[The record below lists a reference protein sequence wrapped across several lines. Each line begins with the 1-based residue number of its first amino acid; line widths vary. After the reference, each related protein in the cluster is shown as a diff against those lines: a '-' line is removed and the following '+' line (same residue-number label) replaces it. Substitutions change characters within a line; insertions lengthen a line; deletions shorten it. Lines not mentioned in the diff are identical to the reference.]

1 MKKLFCCLMIL
12 VLLPLSAGCG
22 GQGGE
27 EHGDPNANQTVPEG
41 SVTLTIEQE
50 ADNTV
55 FGIGTELDPHFL
67 AQNVGLSG
75 VSEIGSWEC
84 REEDWDL
91 FVERMREMN
100 LKRIRVMLLP
110 SWFAP
115 EKEIY
120 ENGNYDWDSAEME
133 SLYLVLDTALELGM
147 KVNITLWGADCA
159 WLKEPGDSGWASYP
173 RESEETAFVT
183 LFAHCIRYLREEK
196 NYSNITEVTLF
207 NEPNSYFTWNNA
219 NQDYCDLCREMD
231 ASFRE
236 AGIRKDVL
244 FNLSDDARS
253 ATWLAQTLYNLEG
266 IVDVVNSHTYSFGD
280 TYDFETDTTIRDM
293 SNADICYNLPNYNLA
308 LYREMRSG
316 YEDIPHIWGEFGT
329 KNNSGSHMT
338 FDKYLP
344 DRGLEIARIALN
356 MFNMGSSGVSYW
368 VLFSQYY
375 NRSDFN
381 NNYIMDMGLWGFA
394 DEGYACRPVYYAF
407 SMLTRFVEE
416 ADEIYTIESGDEN
429 IVATAFRRGDQW
441 TYCVVNNGDVSK
453 QISFLNRTK
462 FPSEMA
468 RYVYD
473 EANVPTDNKVIP
485 SNGKVTADGR
495 VLTDTVG
502 PRSFVVYT
510 DKD

>member
-1 MKKLFCCLMIL
+1 
-12 VLLPLSAGCG
+12 
-22 GQGGE
+22 
-27 EHGDPNANQTVPEG
+27 
-41 SVTLTIEQE
+41 
-50 ADNTV
+50 
-55 FGIGTELDPHFL
+55 
-67 AQNVGLSG
+67 
-75 VSEIGSWEC
+75 
-84 REEDWDL
+84 
-91 FVERMREMN
+91 
-100 LKRIRVMLLP
+100 
-110 SWFAP
+110 
-115 EKEIY
+115 
-120 ENGNYDWDSAEME
+120 
-133 SLYLVLDTALELGM
+133 
-147 KVNITLWGADCA
+147 
-159 WLKEPGDSGWASYP
+159 
-173 RESEETAFVT
+173 
-183 LFAHCIRYLREEK
+183 
-196 NYSNITEVTLF
+196 
-207 NEPNSYFTWNNA
+207 
-219 NQDYCDLCREMD
+219 
-231 ASFRE
+231 
-236 AGIRKDVL
+236 
-244 FNLSDDARS
+244 
-253 ATWLAQTLYNLEG
+253 
-266 IVDVVNSHTYSFGD
+266 
-280 TYDFETDTTIRDM
+280 
-293 SNADICYNLPNYNLA
+293 
-308 LYREMRSG
+308 
-316 YEDIPHIWGEFGT
+316 
-329 KNNSGSHMT
+329 MT